1 MLTTSKNAVP
11 WEKQRAVIMGKSADQ
26 DLHEMYPHF
35 PPNSFYPK
43 LPNQNHR
50 IVTDIPVVSLEDKE
64 KRKNTTVFL

>member
-1 MLTTSKNAVP
+1 
-11 WEKQRAVIMGKSADQ
+11 MGKSADQ